1 MESGREQFL
10 KDQIEKLIHLW
21 VGISAL
27 FGAILFIALGLL
39 DYFVTPDNFKRFF
52 VYRIAIALFLCLI
65 YYLNKIKRKLSYQ
78 YTLIIAGIVASA
90 ITIEIMILQFGGHK
104 SLYYAGINLLI
115 VCVLGIL
122 PLNLPLALLSALSLY
137 TIYLFPILVYDKI
150 TDLPVFINNNIFIIA
165 TIMIAFAWRIL
176 SQKSFVNE
184 FNLQY
189 ELIQQKEELDKY
201 STQLE
206 DLVAERTKELTI
218 ANQKYTSL
226 FDNSNDGVAV
236 LNREGTIVDVNRK
249 FCELHGFEKDD
260 LLGMPIKFLEA
271 GDYKEKED
279 RMSRILNG
287 EALIFETQHYRKD
300 KSKISLEVSSKAIE
314 IGGELCVQSIHRD
327 ITEKKRLQE
336 QLFQSQKMESIGMLA
351 SGIAHDFNNM
361 LTSILGNVELLHEF
375 GNLEADA
382 KQRVKTIENSVRKA
396 GQMVSKIMS
405 FIRRGDHETVP
416 INLNDV
422 IRDTLELTATIMTKK
437 NIEIKAEISE
447 GPPPVIL
454 SDANQI
460 EQVIMNLLVN
470 AADAMPDGG
479 TITIRT
485 SLVELK
491 QEASRIHALLKPGR
505 YAVLEI
511 SDTGTGIP
519 DEIRM
524 RIFDPFFTTKEHGKG
539 TGLGLSIVYGI
550 VKNHNGVINLKTE
563 VGRGTTFEIY
573 LPATDRTV
581 PRFEKPAN
589 YTMAGRER
597 ILVVEDEP
605 DILSFIRSVLES
617 QGYRVLVAD
626 NPVYAQ
632 EIFREIPA
640 EIDLV
645 ITDIVMP
652 LVNGMELI
660 GFFKKIKPSAR
671 IIAISGYEI
680 YNIGKKNRDIDAFI
694 RKPFE
699 GIYLL
704 SVVRRVLDTEPATT
718 LSVQRPM

>member
-1 MESGREQFL
+1 MDKKSYIEQEVLSLLRSWASFA
-10 KDQIEKLIHLW
+10 LIAGAF
-21 VGISAL
+21 VIISL
-27 FGAILFIALGLL
+27 SVL
-39 DYFVTPDNFKRFF
+39 DYFVTPENFRKFLA
-52 VYRIAIALFLCLI
+52 YRLITASLFMII
-65 YYLNKIKRKLSYQ
+65 YLLNKLKKSKYFQI
-78 YTLIIAGIVASA
+78 GIYFSGATVVSVMV
-90 ITIEIMILQFGGHK
+90 ELMILSFGGHQ
-104 SLYYAGINLLI
+104 SIYYAGII
-115 VCVLGIL
+115 IIFMFCLGFL
-122 PLNLPLALLSALSLY
+122 PLFNVKNTIIMAIMIYS
-137 TIYLFPILVYDKI
+137 IYLVPILIFDSISNVQ
-150 TDLPVFINNNIFIIA
+150 VFINNNIFLLTTALIGI
-165 TIMIAFAWRIL
+165 AWRYYNDTLFINKLSLEYDL
-176 SQKSFVNE
+176 SQE
-184 FNLQY
+184 
-189 ELIQQKEELDKY
+189 KEKLKIY

-206 DLVAERTKELTI
+206 DLVAQRTKDLTI
-218 ANQKYTSL
+218 SNQKYTAL

-236 LNREGTIVDVNRK
+236 LNREGTIVDANMK
-249 FCELHGFEKDD
+249 FCELHGFEKNA
-260 LLGMPIKFLEA
+260 LLGTPIRLLEA
-271 GDYKEKED
+271 GDYKEKEE
-279 RMSRILNG
+279 RMNRILNG
-287 EALIFETQHYRKD
+287 EALIFETQHYRND
-300 KSKISLEVSSKAIE
+300 RSKISLEVSSKAIE
-314 IGGELCVQSIHRD
+314 IDGELYIQSLHRD

-351 SGIAHDFNNM
+351 SGIAHDFNNI
-361 LTSILGNVELLHEF
+361 LSSILGNVELLSEF

-382 KQRVKTIENSVRKA
+382 KQKVKTIENSARKA
-396 GQMVSKIMS
+396 GQMVSKILS
-405 FIRRGDHETVP
+405 FIRRGDHEAVP

-422 IRDTLELTATIMTKK
+422 IRDTLELTARIMTKK

-447 GPPPVIL
+447 GPPPVIF

-460 EQVIMNLLVN
+460 EQVIMNLFVN

-491 QEASRIHALLKPGR
+491 QEASSIHALLKPGR

-550 VKNHNGVINLKTE
+550 VKAHNGAINLKTE
-563 VGRGTTFEIY
+563 VGKGTTFEIY

-581 PRFEKPAN
+581 PKFEKPAN
-589 YTMAGRER
+589 YTMAGREM

-605 DILSFIRSVLES
+605 DLLSFIRSVLES
-617 QGYRVLVAD
+617 QGYRVLAAD

-632 EIFREIPA
+632 EIFKEISA

-660 GFFKKIKPSAR
+660 GFFKKTKPSTR

-680 YNIGKKNRDIDAFI
+680 YNIGKKNKDIDAFI

-704 SVVRRVLDTEPATT
+704 SVVRRVLDTEPTTTT

>member
-1 MESGREQFL
+1 MDKESYIRQELLLTTQSFTRLLLLAGGL
-10 KDQIEKLIHLW
+10 
-21 VGISAL
+21 
-27 FGAILFIALGLL
+27 AILSLGIL
-39 DYFVTPDNFKRFF
+39 DYFVTPENFKNFLL
-52 VYRIAIALFLCLI
+52 YRIIAVSLFAVLFLI
-65 YYLNKIKRKLSYQ
+65 SKKLNKFPLIFIISA
-78 YTLIIAGIVASA
+78 TLIVSA
-90 ITIEIMILQFGGHK
+90 MVEIMILSFGGHQ
-104 SLYYAGINLLI
+104 STYYAGMIIVFIFLFGLLPI
-115 VCVLGIL
+115 SLKTSL
-122 PLNLPLALLSALSLY
+122 LLASMIYGTYLL
-137 TIYLFPILVYDKI
+137 PILVLDKI
-150 TDLPVFINNNIFIIA
+150 TNWRIFMNNNIFLLA
-165 TIMIAFAWRIL
+165 TLISVLMWRFINYKIHIKKL
-176 SQKSFVNE
+176 SLEYDLAQE
-184 FNLQY
+184 
-189 ELIQQKEELDKY
+189 KEQLKIY

-206 DLVAERTKELTI
+206 DLVAQRTKDLTI
-218 ANQKYTSL
+218 SNQKYTAL

-236 LNREGTIVDVNRK
+236 LNREGTIVDANRK
-249 FCELHGFEKDD
+249 FCELHGFEKNA
-260 LLGMPIKFLEA
+260 LLGTPIRLLEA
-271 GDYKEKED
+271 GDYKEKEE
-279 RMSRILNG
+279 RMNRILNG
-287 EALIFETQHYRKD
+287 EALIFETQHYRND
-300 KSKISLEVSSKAIE
+300 RSKISLEVSSKAIE
-314 IGGELCVQSIHRD
+314 IGGELYIQSLHRD

-351 SGIAHDFNNM
+351 SGIVHDFNNI
-361 LTSILGNVELLHEF
+361 LTSILGNVELLCEF

-382 KQRVKTIENSVRKA
+382 KQRVKTIENSARKA
-396 GQMVSKIMS
+396 GQMVSKILS
-405 FIRRGDHETVP
+405 FIRRGDHEAVP

-422 IRDTLELTATIMTKK
+422 IRDTLELTARIMTKK

-447 GPPPVIL
+447 GSPPVIF

-460 EQVIMNLLVN
+460 EQVIMNLFVN

-491 QEASRIHALLKPGR
+491 QEASSIHALLKPGR

-550 VKNHNGVINLKTE
+550 VKAHNGAINLKTE
-563 VGRGTTFEIY
+563 VGKGTTFEIY

-581 PRFEKPAN
+581 PRIEKPAN

-605 DILSFIRSVLES
+605 DLLSFIRSVLES
-617 QGYRVLVAD
+617 QGYRVLAAD

-632 EIFREIPA
+632 EIFKEISA

-660 GFFKKIKPSAR
+660 GFFKKTKPSAR

-680 YNIGKKNRDIDAFI
+680 YNIGKKNKDIDAFI

-704 SVVRRVLDTEPATT
+704 SVVRRVLDTEPTTT
-718 LSVQRPM
+718 LSVQRPR